1 MTTENNN
8 TEMQSNAEF
17 TEPTTITTTTTT
29 QMDTEEYPST
39 RIGSY
44 LSFNYDWEK
53 ESKKM
58 PGYICGQCHYVNT
71 LRAREAIR
79 CRECGYRI
87 LYKER
92 MRRPLV
98 YSAQ

>member
-1 MTTENNN
+1 MSDTTQSSDMDLTTTE
-8 TEMQSNAEF
+8 
-17 TEPTTITTTTTT
+17 TTGTTTTSS
-29 QMDTEEYPST
+29 QSTEQYPCT

-58 PGYICGQCHYVNT
+58 PGYICGQCHFVNT